1 MSGDA
6 QPFKRRWTS
15 RKIARIADMR
25 AKGWSSAQM
34 ARELGDGTTAA
45 SIRHQLKRWKLPLV
59 VRGERNLMCSM
70 SARGAA
76 QVVVAARKAGLTPAQ
91 WIGKVAECA
100 ARGDLFNA
108 IVDDGR

>member
-1 MSGDA
+1 
-6 QPFKRRWTS
+6 
-15 RKIARIADMR
+15 MR
-25 AKGWSSAQM
+25 AKGWSSEQM

-59 VRGERNLMCSM
+59 TRGKRNLMCSM

-108 IVDDGR
+108 IVDEQR